1 MMCLGRKF
9 NLVRAHLIIRS
20 LHVLTGPELIEPV
33 EKFWKF
39 KCTKVLQLMNLH
51 YKRRARLLAF
61 GFQHYKS
68 QSLKAKVAIYEA

>member
-1 MMCLGRKF
+1 MQRPYDKMSPDQVKLASQ
-9 NLVRAHLIIRS
+9 AH
-20 LHVLTGPELIEPV
+20 HEEV

-51 YKRRARLLAF
+51 YKRRARLLLAF

-68 QSLKAKVAIYEA
+68 QSLKAKIALYEA